1 MAAKQK
7 LLLGAHISTS
17 GGLHK
22 ALERGASIGCTT
34 MQIFTKSNRQ
44 WNAKKLTSDEIED
57 FKKAVKAHD
66 IDPIVVHCTYLI
78 NIGSPNEETEKK
90 SLAALITE
98 LQRCQELG
106 LKYLVLHPG
115 SHLNTDEDACLAR
128 IARNVDAALE
138 AAPGETM
145 ILLET
150 MAGQGSSTCYKFEHI
165 ARIRALSHHKNRVG
179 VCLDTCHVFVA
190 GYDMRTK
197 KGYEQMW
204 QKFDDTIGL
213 DHLKALHVN
222 DSKKDLD
229 SHVDRHEDLG
239 KGLIGLEGFRLLFND
254 ERFFSVPKI
263 IETPKADLPD
273 DLRNMQTAVSLL
285 SKETREKLEVCVVE

>member
-44 WNAKKLTSDEIED
+44 WYAKKLTQSEIEE
-57 FKKAVKAHD
+57 FKQAVKAHD

-90 SLAALITE
+90 SLAALIVE

-115 SHLNTDEDACLAR
+115 SHLNSDEDACLTR

-138 AAPGETM
+138 AVPGETM

-165 ARIRALSHHKNRVG
+165 ARIRALSHHKKRVG

-197 KGYEQMW
+197 KEYDQLW
-204 QKFDDTIGL
+204 QKFDETIGL

-229 SHVDRHEDLG
+229 SNVDRHEDLG
-239 KGLIGLEGFRLLFND
+239 KGKIGLEGFRLLFND
-254 ERFFSVPKI
+254 KRFFSVPKI
-263 IETPKADLPD
+263 IETPKAALED
-273 DLRNMQTAVSLL
+273 DLRNMQTAVSVL
-285 SKETREKLEVCVVE
+285 SKETRNTLEICVVE